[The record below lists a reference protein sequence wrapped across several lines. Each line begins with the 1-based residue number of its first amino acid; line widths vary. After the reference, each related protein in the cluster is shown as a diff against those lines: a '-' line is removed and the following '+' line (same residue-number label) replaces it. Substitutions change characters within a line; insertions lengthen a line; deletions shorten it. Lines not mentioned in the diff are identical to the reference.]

1 MGNIVSYIYAH
12 EENSITPN
20 SMAIMPPGKFKNYAC
35 MVLPNDD
42 DDIIDTK
49 LTRSQKQIQQQQ
61 MYSVYYDKF
70 NHS

>member
-1 MGNIVSYIYAH
+1 MGNIVSYIYSY

-61 MYSVYYDKF
+61 MLSLI
-70 NHS
+70 HI

>member
-1 MGNIVSYIYAH
+1 MGNIVSYIYYK

-20 SMAIMPPGKFKNYAC
+20 SMAPLPSGKFKNYAC

-42 DDIIDTK
+42 DDIVDTK
-49 LTRSQKQIQQQQ
+49 LTRSQKQIMQQQ